1 MDSEHKAKALARVA
15 ALKADGEARRAGR
28 ALPPK
33 RRRPADP
40 EPADP
45 ARALA
50 VRREELRN
58 GRGQLPALVLP
69 GVPHAEPPLL
79 VDDSWPFE
87 GWRAATLY
95 EVKLWPKDLLQ
106 QPWQPRNEQ
115 PPQACYV
122 GLTTNCAERKKQHGP
137 TGAPDAGG
145 RTKRGPEAAAVIH
158 AIHRQLQYRSDQ
170 VFRELRAIPAYG
182 HVGGRLR
189 ETCIVARDIAPAEHE
204 YTLLGWRVAQVGV
217 TVVRGGPWLRPGP
230 QDTWPQR
237 ERDALADLQ
246 DVLRH
251 WGITGREE
259 GPVCQMSLDKT
270 DFLTLELCQ
279 LGNAPHGWAQVYQV
293 IQRHDLLRWFIEGQR
308 CAGCFETILTR
319 F

>member
-1 MDSEHKAKALARVA
+1 MA
-15 ALKADGEARRAGR
+15 AINAADEARRAGK

-50 VRREELRN
+50 ERRERLKE
-58 GRGQLPALVLP
+58 GRGQRPALVLP
-69 GVPHAEPPLL
+69 GYQPAGPPLL
-79 VDDSWPFE
+79 VDDDWPFE
-87 GWRAATLY
+87 GWKAAKLY
-95 EVKLWPKDLLQ
+95 EVKLWRLDARQ
-106 QPWQPRNEQ
+106 QPRNE

-122 GLTTNCAERKKQHGP
+122 GLSTNCVERRQQHGP
-137 TGAPDAGG
+137 TGAPDARGK
-145 RTKRGPEAAAVIH
+145 TKRGPEAAAVIYE
-158 AIHRQLQYRSDQ
+158 IHSQLSGRSHQ
-170 VFRELRAIPAYG
+170 VFAELRDIPAYG

-189 ETCIVARDIAPAEHE
+189 ETVVVARDIAPAELE
-204 YTLLGWRVAQVGV
+204 YNLLGWRVVQAGV

-237 ERDALADLQ
+237 EQVALADLQ

-259 GPVCQMSLDKT
+259 GPVCQMSLDKN
-270 DFLTLELCQ
+270 DFLTLELHQ
-279 LGNAPHGWAQVYQV
+279 LGNAPHGWAQVLQV

-308 CAGCFETILTR
+308 CAGCFDTVLIR